1 MIIYSVTVSID
12 PAIEADWREWMQKVH
27 IPDVMATGYFTA
39 SHFQKLL
46 EPMPEP
52 GVATYNIQYE
62 CESKAEYN
70 RYLVHSA
77 PALQA
82 EHAERYQE
90 KYAAFRTI
98 LHRESSF

>member
-12 PAIEADWREWMQKVH
+12 PAIEADWKEWMQKVH
-27 IPDVMATGYFTA
+27 IPDVMATGYFMA

-46 EPMPEP
+46 EPKPDP

-70 RYLVHSA
+70 RYQEMAA

-82 EHAERYQE
+82 DHTARY
-90 KYAAFRTI
+90 KDKFVAFRTI
-98 LHRESSF
+98 LFRESSF